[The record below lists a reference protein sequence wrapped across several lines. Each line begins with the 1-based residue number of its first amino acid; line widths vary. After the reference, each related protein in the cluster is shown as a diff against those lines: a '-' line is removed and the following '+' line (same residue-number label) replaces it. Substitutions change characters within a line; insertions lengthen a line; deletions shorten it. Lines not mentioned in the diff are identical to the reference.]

1 MASRFINGAKYAV
14 STQLAAAIAITG
26 ITNANPAVAS
36 AVTLPADGDIV
47 VLASGWPEL
56 SGTVARADA
65 PAAGTFRLE
74 NVDTTDVNRFPAT
87 EGLGAYQKASNFVS
101 FSQVRDVDLSGGEQ
115 QFYTYQNV
123 EDTSS
128 RQMQDPT
135 YKNPMVLKVM
145 LAYDPA
151 QPWYNALITLDRKR
165 EPVVLREILPNGDTI
180 YYYGMISFN
189 KVPTKKLNEHMQ
201 VEATFSLYSDPIR
214 YDAV

>member
-36 AVTLPADGDIV
+36 SATPPADGDIL
-47 VLASGWPEL
+47 VLKSGWSEL
-56 SGTVARADA
+56 NDTVVRADG
-65 PAAGTFRLE
+65 PAAGTFILE
-74 NVDTTDVNRFPAT
+74 GVDTTDLNRFPAG
-87 EGLGAYQKASNFVS
+87 EGLGAYEKASSFVS

-123 EDTSS
+123 EDPSS
-128 RQMQDPT
+128 RQRQDPT

-151 QPWYNALITLDRKR
+151 LPWYNTLVELDRKR
-165 EPVVLREILPNGDTI
+165 EPVVLRETLPNGDTI
-180 YYYGMISFN
+180 YYFGMISFN